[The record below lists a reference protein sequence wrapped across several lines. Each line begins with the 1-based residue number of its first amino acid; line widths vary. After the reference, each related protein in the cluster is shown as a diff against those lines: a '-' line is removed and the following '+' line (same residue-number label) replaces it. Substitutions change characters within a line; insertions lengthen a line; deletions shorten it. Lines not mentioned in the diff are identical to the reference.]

1 MDLAAHVQAF
11 LALWRS
17 GINTPYAVLVAV
29 YHAGIAAGLTAKQ
42 LAELIGPP
50 INGLAEAGP
59 GLTDEDYAAIAAACA
74 EFAPEEAEP
83 LAISMAAGPAGGLL
97 DDTTKKAILEMLLKL
112 LAEWLAKRSS

>member
-17 GINTPYAVLVAV
+17 GISSPYAVFVAI
-29 YHAGIAAGLTAKQ
+29 YHDATAAGLTAKQ

-59 GLTDEDYAAIAAACA
+59 GLSDEDFAAIAAACA

-97 DDTTKKAILEMLLKL
+97 DDATKKAILELLLKL
-112 LAEWLAKRSS
+112 LAEWLAKRGS

>member
-17 GINTPYAVLVAV
+17 GISTPYAVLVAF
-29 YHAGIAAGLTAKQ
+29 YHAAIGAGLTAKQ

-50 INGLAEAGP
+50 VNGVAEAGP
-59 GLTDEDYAAIAAACA
+59 GLTDDDFAALSAFCM

-83 LAISMAAGPAGGLL
+83 LALSMAAGPAGGLL
-97 DDTTKKAILEMLLKL
+97 DDATKKAILEMLLKL
-112 LAEWLAKRSS
+112 LAEWLAKRGS